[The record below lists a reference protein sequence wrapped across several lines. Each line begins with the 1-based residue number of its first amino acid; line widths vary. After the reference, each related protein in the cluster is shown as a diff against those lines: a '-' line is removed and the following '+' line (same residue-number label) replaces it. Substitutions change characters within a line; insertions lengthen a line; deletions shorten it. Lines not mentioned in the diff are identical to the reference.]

1 MANIIY
7 TFENQIYLNLT
18 NECPCRCTFCIR
30 NNGDSVG
37 DAETLWHKKTPELA
51 EVISAI
57 DNFDFGDSREIV
69 VCGYGEPTCAL
80 DLLVNT
86 CKYIKEKL
94 GFKIRL
100 NTNGLGDLVNGR
112 SVAEEV
118 CRYIDCVSISLNA
131 PTAEKYNAVTRPKF
145 GEPAFEAMLKFAR
158 DCKKFINDV
167 RFSVVDT
174 ISDEDIEECKV
185 LAASMEIP
193 LRVREY
199 TAD

>member
-1 MANIIY
+1 MADIIY

-37 DAETLWHKKTPELA
+37 DAQTLWHKKAPTLD
-51 EVISAI
+51 EVISAL
-57 DNFDFGDSREIV
+57 DSFDFADHKEVV
-69 VCGYGEPTCAL
+69 VCGYGEPTAAL
-80 DLLVNT
+80 DVLVGT
-86 CKYIKEKL
+86 CRYIKEKF

-112 SVAEEV
+112 SVAKEV
-118 CRYIDCVSISLNA
+118 CEYIDCVSISLNA
-131 PTAEKYNAVTRPKF
+131 PTAQKYNEVTRPKF
-145 GEPAFEAMLKFAR
+145 GEKSFDAMLSFAQ
-158 DCKKFINDV
+158 DCKKYLDDV
-167 RFSVVDT
+167 RFTVVDT
-174 ISDEDIEECKV
+174 ISAEDIEDCKK
-185 LAASMEIP
+185 LAESVSIP